1 MKICAVL
8 LILICSC
15 RMNNKDNVGDND
27 YTSFKINV
35 DHICDSCNNTIKYAE
50 FIPLEFNDHAILNGI
65 DKIIYSGENLIVF
78 DKRQRQVIIF
88 DAVGKFHAKIQKYG
102 KGPNEY
108 TFPSDIIFYQKENK
122 IGILDQNKGS
132 IIWFNLDGSALSI
145 DNISREKLILGQAF
159 VWNDQI
165 YHFIHNPK
173 AGKNSYQFNIT
184 DINLRKINYSMFK
197 SEPSQISNLNMHP
210 FGIYNNNL
218 TLHIPNDQ
226 CIYQIKQ
233 KKISKLF
240 YFDFID
246 KNLPEKLL
254 KKMLSEEQ
262 NATQKQ
268 IINYNKEIFD
278 FVIVKTVVP
287 LKDFIFLEITH
298 KFQNL
303 CVLINLKDNSSHV
316 FRNNIGRFSLGK
328 YLACQQDKNIVYF
341 EIPTTQID
349 KYNSRQIKNINIV
362 GKELSKNLM
371 HNNPW
376 ILKVQL

>member
-1 MKICAVL
+1 
-8 LILICSC
+8 
-15 RMNNKDNVGDND
+15 MNNKDNVGDND